1 MGAPFSTVTGGG
13 VSTAR
18 GFRAAG
24 ISAGIK
30 ANGNPDLALLVAD
43 APAQVA
49 AVYTT
54 NKVLAA
60 PVIVSQ
66 EHLKRSGGTARAIV
80 VNSGCANSCT
90 GDTGLRDARAM
101 AEQTARL
108 VGCPVEQV
116 LVASTG
122 VIGVALP
129 MDKVQSGIPAA
140 FDALGADQGPAAA
153 RAIMTTDVAP
163 KESAAR
169 ISIGGREAS
178 IGGMCKGAG
187 MIEPMMA
194 TMLGF
199 VTTDASVPRPLLD
212 RALREAVDQ
221 TFNAITVDGDS
232 STNDCVLLLA
242 SGASGVVVDEAGYG
256 TFVDGLSVVCKEL
269 ALAIVRGGEGATK
282 LVTINVTGAATSTEA
297 RKAAKVIANSLLVK
311 TAIHGGDPNWGR
323 LMCAAGR
330 AGVTFDASRAGV
342 TIGSLVLFKDGQP
355 HDERAPAAAEYLK
368 GTELSIG
375 VDLGAGTASSTVW
388 TCDLSAE
395 YVRINADMNQSVSMT
410 LSTAR
415 PELVEDDRRASTRNL
430 AVVCQSSPPRWG
442 A

>member
-1 MGAPFSTVTGGG
+1 MAAALSAISGG
-13 VSTAR
+13 VATAR

-129 MDKVQSGIPAA
+129 MDKVRRGIPAA

-199 VTTDASVPRPLLD
+199 VTTDASVPKPLLD

-242 SGASGVVVDEAGYG
+242 SGASGVVVDDTGYG
-256 TFVDGLSVVCKEL
+256 TFVEGLTAVCREL

-282 LVTINVTGAATSTEA
+282 LVAINVTGAATATEA

-323 LMCAAGR
+323 LICAAGR
-330 AGVTFDASRAGV
+330 ADVTFDASRAGV

-355 HDERAPAAAEYLK
+355 HDELAPAAAEYLK

-395 YVRINADMNQSVSMT
+395 YVRINADYRT
-410 LSTAR
+410 
-415 PELVEDDRRASTRNL
+415 
-430 AVVCQSSPPRWG
+430 
-442 A
+442 

>member
-1 MGAPFSTVTGGG
+1 MTALLSAISGG
-13 VSTAR
+13 VATAG

-30 ANGNPDLALLVAD
+30 ANGNPDLALIVSD
-43 APAQVA
+43 TVAQVA

-60 PVIVSQ
+60 PVVVSK
-66 EHLKRSGGTARAIV
+66 EHLARSGGKARAIV

-90 GDTGLRDARAM
+90 GDTGMRDARTM
-101 AEQTARL
+101 AEETARL

-129 MDKVQSGIPAA
+129 MDKVRSGIPAA
-140 FDALGADQGPAAA
+140 FGALGADQGSAAA
-153 RAIMTTDVAP
+153 RAIMTTDLAP
-163 KESAAR
+163 KEAAAR
-169 ISIGGREAS
+169 ITIGGREAS

-199 VTTDASVPRPLLD
+199 VTTDAAMPKALLD

-221 TFNAITVDGDS
+221 SFNAITVDGDS
-232 STNDCVLLLA
+232 STNDCVLLLS
-242 SGASGVVVDEAGYG
+242 SGASGVTVDDTSYA
-256 TFVDGLSVVCKEL
+256 TFVEGLTAVCRQL

-282 LVTINVTGAATSTEA
+282 LVQVNVTGAASSTEA

-323 LMCAAGR
+323 LICAAGR

-342 TIGSLVLFKDGQP
+342 TMGSIVLFKDGQP
-355 HDERAPAAAEYLK
+355 HDERAPAAADYLK
-368 GTELSIG
+368 GAELTIG
-375 VDLGAGTASSTVW
+375 VDLGAGSASSTVW

-395 YVRINADMNQSVSMT
+395 YVRINADYRT
-410 LSTAR
+410 
-415 PELVEDDRRASTRNL
+415 
-430 AVVCQSSPPRWG
+430 
-442 A
+442 

>member
-1 MGAPFSTVTGGG
+1 MTATLTAISGG
-13 VSTAR
+13 VATPR

-30 ANGNPDLALLVAD
+30 ASGNPDLMLLVAD

-49 AVYTT
+49 AVFTT
-54 NKVLAA
+54 NKVIAA
-60 PVIVSQ
+60 PVIVSK
-66 EHLKRSGGTARAIV
+66 EHIARSGGMARAIV
-80 VNSGCANSCT
+80 VNSGCANACT
-90 GDTGLRDARAM
+90 GDQGLRDAREM
-101 AEQTARL
+101 TAEIARL

-116 LVASTG
+116 LVSSTG
-122 VIGVALP
+122 VIGVNLP
-129 MDKVQSGIPAA
+129 MAKVRAGLPAA
-140 FDALGADQGPAAA
+140 FAALGADQGPAAA
-153 RAIMTTDVAP
+153 RAIMTTDLSP

-169 ISIGGREAS
+169 ISLGGREAT
-178 IGGMCKGAG
+178 IGGMAKGAG

-199 VTTDASVPRPLLD
+199 VTTDAAVPPALLD

-232 STNDCVLLLA
+232 STNDCVVLLA
-242 SGASGVVVDEAGYG
+242 SGASGATVDESSYG
-256 TFVDGLSVVCKEL
+256 TFVAGLTAVCREL

-282 LVTINVTGAATSTEA
+282 LVTVNVTGAASSAEA

-323 LMCAAGR
+323 LICAAGR
-330 AGVTFDASRAGV
+330 AGVAFDASRAAV

-355 HDERAPAAAEYLK
+355 HDELAPAAADYLK
-368 GTELSIG
+368 GADLTIG
-375 VDLGAGTASSTVW
+375 VDLGSGGASSTVW

-395 YVRINADMNQSVSMT
+395 YVRINADYRT
-410 LSTAR
+410 
-415 PELVEDDRRASTRNL
+415 
-430 AVVCQSSPPRWG
+430 
-442 A
+442 